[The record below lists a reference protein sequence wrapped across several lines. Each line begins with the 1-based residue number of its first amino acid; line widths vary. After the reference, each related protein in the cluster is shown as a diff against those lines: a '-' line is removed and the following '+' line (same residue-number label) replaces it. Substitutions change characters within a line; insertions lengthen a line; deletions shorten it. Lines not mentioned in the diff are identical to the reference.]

1 TGRIVA
7 IVRALPPLSSS
18 LTSIN
23 FLTPNHS
30 RRYLCRASPTHDE
43 EAAAK
48 AAAINSDSGAPTIF
62 DKIIAKEIPSTI
74 VYEDDKVLAFKDI
87 SPQAPVHVL
96 VIPKFRDGLTQ
107 LGKAEQRHGEI
118 LGQLLLLD
126 VPLLKLSYPS
136 SLASS
141 QPVPSYLLTKL
152 LCMYHSDVFMVYKN
166 VFTVSELINTS

>member
-1 TGRIVA
+1 MAAFTSFSLFRNYATTGRIVA
-7 IVRALPPLSSS
+7 IVRASPRLSYS

-30 RRYLCRASPTHDE
+30 RRYPCRASPTHDE
-43 EAAAK
+43 KVAEK
-48 AAAINSDSGAPTIF
+48 VAAINSDSGAPTIF

-107 LGKAEQRHGEI
+107 LGKIKKEEIVEVIGENRR
-118 LGQLLLLD
+118 
-126 VPLLKLSYPS
+126 LSTN
-136 SLASS
+136 L
-141 QPVPSYLLTKL
+141 QK
-152 LCMYHSDVFMVYKN
+152 
-166 VFTVSELINTS
+166 

>member
-1 TGRIVA
+1 MATFTSFSLFRNYATTGRIVA

-107 LGKAEQRHGEI
+107 LGKRAKLEAIEGSGRV
-118 LGQLLLLD
+118 LL
-126 VPLLKLSYPS
+126 PLYAPLSSVMVTWLKLAGDERQVQGGKDGHP
-136 SLASS
+136 AS
-141 QPVPSYLLTKL
+141 
-152 LCMYHSDVFMVYKN
+152 
-166 VFTVSELINTS
+166 

>member
-1 TGRIVA
+1 MEEEREQLS
-7 IVRALPPLSSS
+7 VREGG
-18 LTSIN
+18 
-23 FLTPNHS
+23 
-30 RRYLCRASPTHDE
+30 YLCLASPTHDE

-48 AAAINSDSGAPTIF
+48 AAAINYDSGAPTIF

-96 VIPKFRDGLTQ
+96 VIPKFRDGLTR

-126 VPLLKLSYPS
+126 APLLKLSYPS

-141 QPVPSYLLTKL
+141 QPAQPSLL
-152 LCMYHSDVFMVYKN
+152 
-166 VFTVSELINTS
+166 

>member
-1 TGRIVA
+1 MAAFTSFSLFRNYATTGRIVA
-7 IVRALPPLSSS
+7 IVRASPRLSYS

-30 RRYLCRASPTHDE
+30 RSWLINEMGVERRYPCRASPTHDE
-43 EAAAK
+43 EVAEK
-48 AAAINSDSGAPTIF
+48 VAAINSDSGAPTIF

-126 VPLLKLSYPS
+126 APLLKLSYPS

-141 QPVPSYLLTKL
+141 QPGQPSLL
-152 LCMYHSDVFMVYKN
+152 
-166 VFTVSELINTS
+166 